1 MAFSAQLLQSLVE
14 VPCPKCEYSIEVEI
28 ADVLA
33 QAYRWCRGCHRR
45 VQLIDADG
53 SLFAGLREIDA
64 AITALRQAF
73 S

>member
-33 QAYRWCRGCHRR
+33 QAYRWCPGCHRR
-45 VQLIDADG
+45 SDRPAMG
-53 SLFAGLREIDA
+53 
-64 AITALRQAF
+64 
-73 S
+73 